1 MQITLPLIVGVG
13 ETTISASVDGAE
25 AAECVVTVV
34 SLTDY
39 QISLTS
45 NNCKGQGYG
54 GTPTVTVNEG
64 KASVVIA
71 DGNENY
77 NQGIAVTVAL
87 PEYAALNDYSGISF
101 DIQAVGEK
109 IGYGA
114 GSNPF
119 VFELKKSGEDYLQG
133 PGSGENVTIGTYA
146 DEEAGELSTD
156 TAVTKQIAFDWTDAS
171 EINEEV
177 KYSENGATI
186 TFVLGMKGKNDSS
199 YTISNLKLTAAA
211 AE

>member
-64 KASVVIA
+64 KASVELN
-71 DGNENY
+71 GY

-133 PGSGENVTIGTYA
+133 PGSEKNVTIGTYA

-186 TFVLGMKGKNDSS
+186 TFVLGMKGKINIS